1 MTDKQKKLHNIYF
14 NIIEPVMNKHK
25 ITQENLCLDC
35 YFSDIVEVE
44 KKNNSIYKINKYGLD
59 IGVCNCCGKTN
70 ELINEFI
77 YFSVKELGFNIEK
90 DMYGVIPRIYIREK
104 GLK

>member
-35 YFSDIVEVE
+35 YFSDIIDID
-44 KKNNSIYKINKYGLD
+44 KKNKLEAKIDEYGLD
-59 IGVCNCCGKTN
+59 TGICDSCGKTN
-70 ELINEFI
+70 ELINEFL
-77 YFSVKELGFNIEK
+77 YYSVKELGFNIKK
-90 DMYGVIPRIYIREK
+90 DMYGIIPRIYISEK
-104 GLK
+104 E